1 MERCEPWR
9 IQALTN
15 KLCPRADNSSLA
27 LYDGK
32 KVRLVVS
39 RCCRNMISQRTWSFG
54 LKRHVDF
61 HEFMMKFV
69 NITRRAARRC
79 EASGSQ
85 LSSLSMALALAV
97 LQYRLS
103 VNLAARR
110 WTDSSCFIP
119 VSVYGSQIV
128 WLWSVLG
135 RIS

>member
-1 MERCEPWR
+1 
-9 IQALTN
+9 
-15 KLCPRADNSSLA
+15 
-27 LYDGK
+27 
-32 KVRLVVS
+32 
-39 RCCRNMISQRTWSFG
+39 MISQRTWSFG

-128 WLWSVLG
+128 WL
-135 RIS
+135 